1 MKLSKAF
8 INSGCNE
15 EYEGKNT
22 FHTTIVF
29 PFNGKSGKVL
39 QIEINFYNF
48 AVVNKLYFPIISFP
62 PFFFSSKL
70 INAKI
75 YD

>member
-29 PFNGKSGKVL
+29 LFNGTGKVL

-48 AVVNKLYFPIISFP
+48 AVVNKLYFSYYIISAFP
-62 PFFFSSKL
+62 LF
-70 INAKI
+70 INTN
-75 YD
+75 